1 MKIAELSNCQKD
13 IEGIIADINVSFKTN
28 GSCFALLTIFNDREY
43 LSQALDNL
51 VRLSFFVGSRYF
63 IRKG

>member
-43 LSQALDNL
+43 LSKALDNL
-51 VRLSFFVGSRYF
+51 VRLSFFVGPGYF
-63 IRKG
+63 IR

>member
-1 MKIAELSNCQKD
+1 MKIAELSICQKD

-28 GSCFALLTIFNDREY
+28 GSCFALLTIFNDIEY
-43 LSQALDNL
+43 LSQSFYDL

-63 IRKG
+63 V

>member
-13 IEGIIADINVSFKTN
+13 IEGVVADINVSFNTD
-28 GSCFALLTIFNDREY
+28 GSCFALLTIFNDREN

-63 IRKG
+63 IRNG

>member
-13 IEGIIADINVSFKTN
+13 IEGVVADINVSFKTN

-43 LSQALDNL
+43 LSQALDDL
-51 VRLSFFVGSRYF
+51 VRLSFFVGARYF
-63 IRKG
+63 V

>member
-13 IEGIIADINVSFKTN
+13 IEGTIADINVSFKTN

-43 LSQALDNL
+43 LSQSLDNL
-51 VRLSFFVGSRYF
+51 VRLSFFVGSRYLV
-63 IRKG
+63 RKG

>member
-28 GSCFALLTIFNDREY
+28 GSCFALLTFFNDIEY
-43 LSQALDNL
+43 LSQALDNP
-51 VRLSFFVGSRYF
+51 VRLSFFVGSWYF
-63 IRKG
+63 V

>member
-28 GSCFALLTIFNDREY
+28 GSCFALLTFFNDIEY
-43 LSQALDNL
+43 LS
-51 VRLSFFVGSRYF
+51 
-63 IRKG
+63 